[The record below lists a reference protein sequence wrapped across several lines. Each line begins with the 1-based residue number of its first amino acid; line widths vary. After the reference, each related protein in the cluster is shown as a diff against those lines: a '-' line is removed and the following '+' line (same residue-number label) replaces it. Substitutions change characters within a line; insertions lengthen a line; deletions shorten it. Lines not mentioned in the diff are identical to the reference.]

1 MMQNWI
7 FSSLQILFMILG
19 VTVIRRENIKEVFIE
34 IFGENHRVAIE
45 NAVLFDT
52 LASLIIVSFIPI
64 FNVFYLFMYLIY
76 GFADKNGE
84 MIQLLKKAH
93 QDSEDDRNGKG
104 I

>member
-7 FSSLQILFMILG
+7 FSSLWILFMILG

-64 FNVFYLFMYLIY
+64 FNVFYLFMYLVY

-93 QDSEDDRNGKG
+93 
-104 I
+104 

>member
-7 FSSLQILFMILG
+7 FSSLWILFMILG

-52 LASLIIVSFIPI
+52 LASLIIVSFIPV
-64 FNVFYLFMYLIY
+64 FNVFYLFMYLVY

-93 QDSEDDRNGKG
+93 
-104 I
+104 

>member
-7 FSSLQILFMILG
+7 FSSLWILFMILG

-52 LASLIIVSFIPI
+52 LASLIIVSFIPV
-64 FNVFYLFMYLIY
+64 FNVFYLFMYLVY
-76 GFADKNGE
+76 GLADKNGE
-84 MIQLLKKAH
+84 MIQLIKKAH
-93 QDSEDDRNGKG
+93 
-104 I
+104 

>member
-7 FSSLQILFMILG
+7 FSSLWILFMILG

-93 QDSEDDRNGKG
+93 
-104 I
+104 